1 MERVLRS
8 RRIVTPNRVLDGA
21 VVIADGRIRAV
32 LTPDAV
38 PSGAEDLGDAALL
51 PGLVDSHAHLNEPG
65 RTEWEGFDTATRAAA
80 AGGVT
85 TVVDMPLN
93 CIPVT
98 TSLAAL
104 EEKRRAVA
112 PHAHIDYA
120 FWGGVVPGNADELQP
135 MIDAGI
141 AGFKAFL
148 CPSGIDD
155 FPNATERDLRRAMP
169 ILAKAGVPLLVHA
182 ELESPVAPAG
192 DSRRYDAYLASRP
205 ASWEVAAVKLIVE
218 LCREFRGPAH
228 IVHLSAADAL
238 VIAERARHDGVPISL
253 ETCPHYLTLAAEDI
267 ADGHTE
273 FKCAPPIRDR
283 DNQARLWS
291 ALRSGLIELVVSDH
305 SPCTPA
311 LKHLESGD
319 FTSAWGGIASLQL
332 SLPLIWTDARE
343 RGFDLT
349 HLVRWMSAAP
359 AELAGL
365 SRRKGGI
372 AVGMDADLVVFD
384 ADDEAKVTPERLH
397 FRHKLT
403 PYMGRV
409 LHGTIRETILRGTTI
424 YKDDQFPAPSQGR
437 ALTRGSL
444 P

>member
-8 RRIVTPNRVLDGA
+8 RRIVTPGGILDGA
-21 VVIADGRIRAV
+21 VAIADGRIVA
-32 LTPDAV
+32 LIEADAV
-38 PSGAEDLGDAALL
+38 PSGAIDLGEAALL

-104 EEKRRAVA
+104 EEKRSAVA
-112 PHAHIDYA
+112 SHAPIDYA
-120 FWGGVVPGNADELQP
+120 FWGGVVPGNTGELQP

-155 FPNATERDLRRAMP
+155 FPNATADDLRAAMP
-169 ILAKAGVPLLVHA
+169 ILARAGVPLLVHA
-182 ELESPVAPAG
+182 ELESPVAPTG
-192 DSRRYDAYLASRP
+192 DARQYGSYLASRP
-205 ASWEVAAVKLIVE
+205 ASWEVEAVRLVAE
-218 LCREFRGPAH
+218 LCRQFGGRAH

-238 VIAERARHDGVPISL
+238 EIAERARRDGVPLSL
-253 ETCPHYLTLAAEDI
+253 ETCPHYLTLAAEEI
-267 ADGHTE
+267 PDGHTE

-291 ALRSGLIELVVSDH
+291 ALRDGLIELVVSDH

-332 SLPLIWTDARE
+332 SLPLIWTEARK
-343 RGFDLT
+343 RGFGLCDLA
-349 HLVRWMSAAP
+349 RWMSAAP
-359 AELAGL
+359 AELAGV
-365 SRRKGGI
+365 SDRKGQI
-372 AVGMDADLVVFD
+372 AVGMDADLLVLDPDTRSEVR
-384 ADDEAKVTPERLH
+384 PESLH

-409 LHGTIRETILRGTTI
+409 LDGVVRETILRGATI
-424 YKDDQFPAPSQGR
+424 YKDGQFPAPSHGR
-437 ALTRGSL
+437 ALTRRTL
-444 P
+444 L